1 MVNLPCQPYM
11 KRKVITENTADFLRY
26 LIDNKKSFF
35 TISDAQ
41 EYMPNYSKAY
51 INEFLQ
57 SILERQLSMRIKKG
71 LYVMLP
77 YDTMKEHFFP
87 NRHLTASA
95 LVNNREHYIGYYKAL
110 QEHDLTTQPSLVEQ
124 VVVNK
129 QVKPSEQKIEGVR
142 FQFIYHNQ
150 KHFFG
155 TKKIWVEYMNQS
167 YAIKCSDLEKTII
180 DCLYRPDYSGG
191 IVEVAKAIYTAQD
204 KFNYK
209 RLLKYLKKM
218 ESQAVIKRLGF
229 ILELYDI
236 DAPIINEMLA
246 LKTNSYAVLDPI
258 HPKEGKTQSRWSIQV
273 NIDIETIIQAPFS

>member
-1 MVNLPCQPYM
+1 M
-11 KRKVITENTADFLRY
+11 KRKVITKNTADFLRY

-51 INEFLQ
+51 INEFLE

-95 LVNNREHYIGYYKAL
+95 LVYNREHYIGYYTAL

-155 TKKIWVEYMNQS
+155 TKKF
-167 YAIKCSDLEKTII
+167 
-180 DCLYRPDYSGG
+180 G
-191 IVEVAKAIYTAQD
+191 
-204 KFNYK
+204 
-209 RLLKYLKKM
+209 
-218 ESQAVIKRLGF
+218 
-229 ILELYDI
+229 
-236 DAPIINEMLA
+236 
-246 LKTNSYAVLDPI
+246 
-258 HPKEGKTQSRWSIQV
+258 
-273 NIDIETIIQAPFS
+273 